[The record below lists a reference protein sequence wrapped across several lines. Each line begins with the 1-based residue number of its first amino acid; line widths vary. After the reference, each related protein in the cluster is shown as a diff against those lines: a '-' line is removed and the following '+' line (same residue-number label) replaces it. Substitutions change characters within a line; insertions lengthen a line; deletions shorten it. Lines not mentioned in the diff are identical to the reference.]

1 MKFTLSW
8 LKEHL
13 DTADTLAGI
22 VDRLTMIGLEVESV
36 HDPAEQY
43 APFRL
48 ARVLSAEKHPNA
60 DRLRVCV
67 VDPGD
72 GSKIQVV
79 CGAPNARAGMTGVFA
94 PAGSY
99 IPGTGV
105 HLEKG
110 VIRGV
115 ESNGMLLSER
125 ELGVSDDH
133 EGIVDLPADA
143 PVGEPYAVYAGLDD
157 PVIDVNVTPN
167 RPDALG
173 VSGVARD
180 LAAAGIGNLI
190 ERPVEP
196 VRGNGPCPVT
206 VKLDFGDTPSLCLAF
221 GLRMVRGVNNGP
233 SPAWLQKRLRA
244 IGLRPI
250 NALVD
255 ITNFLTYDRNRPL
268 HVFDAARVKGDLV
281 VRRARA
287 GEELLALDGRTYTLD
302 PTMCVIADDNGV
314 ESLAGVIGGEVS
326 GCSETTTDVLIEA
339 ALWEPLNIAQTGRKL
354 GINTDARYRNERG
367 IDPAFN
373 MPGLEL
379 ATRMVLDLCG
389 GQASDVFLAG
399 EVPQPMDVIE
409 FPIAEVKRIG
419 GIDPSM
425 ADVTAIFDRLGFV
438 SRPHRSKGTLSVTV
452 PSWRPATTIKAD
464 LVEEV
469 VRIIG
474 VDRVPPAP
482 LTRDPGA
489 SKPLLTLIQNRTR
502 RAKRALA
509 ARGLV
514 EAVTWSFIAHDRAV
528 AFGGGSDALVLA
540 NPIAA
545 DMSDMRP
552 SLLPGLAAAAQ
563 RNADR
568 GFADLALFEVGQI
581 YRGDRPQD
589 QFTAAAAVRRG
600 SAGVN
605 GSGRHWS
612 ARAEPVSVFDVKADA
627 LSVLDA
633 LGLTPDKVQVT
644 ADAPA
649 WYHPGRS
656 GTIRQ
661 GPKTVIGTFG
671 EFHPKVLE
679 TLDAEGPLAGFE
691 LILEAIPAP
700 RAKPTRTKPV
710 LTLSDFQPV
719 RRDFAFVVDHDVTAQ
734 RILRAAE
741 GADRKLI
748 AGVSVF
754 DLFEGAALGEGKK
767 SVAIEVTLQPR
778 ERTLTDQ
785 DIEAV
790 AAKIVAEVA
799 KATGGTLRS

>member
-1 MKFTLSW
+1 MRLTLSW

-13 DTADTLAGI
+13 DTAATLEGI
-22 VDRLTMIGLEVESV
+22 VDKLTMIGLEVESV

-48 ARVLSAEKHPNA
+48 VRVLSADKHPNA
-60 DRLRVCV
+60 DRLHVCI
-67 VDPGD
+67 VDSGD
-72 GSKIQVV
+72 GTRVQVV
-79 CGAPNARAGMTGVFA
+79 CGAPNARAGMIGVFA

-99 IPGTGV
+99 IPGTAAM
-105 HLEKG
+105 LEKG

-125 ELGVSDDH
+125 ELGVSDNH

-143 PVGEPYAVYAGLDD
+143 PVGQPYAVYAGLDD

-173 VSGVARD
+173 VNGIARD
-180 LAAAGIGNLI
+180 LSAAGIGRLI
-190 ERPVEP
+190 EQPVAP
-196 VRGNGPCPVT
+196 VKGDGPCPVT
-206 VKLDFGDTPSLCLAF
+206 LRLDFGDTPSLCLAF
-221 GLRMVRGVNNGP
+221 GLRLVRGVKNGP
-233 SPAWLQKRLRA
+233 SPAWLQKRLVA

-268 HVFDAARVKGDLV
+268 HVFDAAKVKGDLV
-281 VRRARA
+281 VRRARQ
-287 GEELLALDGRTYTLD
+287 GEQLLALDGRTYTLD

-314 ESLAGVIGGEVS
+314 ESLAGVIGGEAS

-339 ALWEPLNIAQTGRKL
+339 ALWEPLNVAQTGRTL
-354 GINTDARYRNERG
+354 GVNTDARYRNERG

-373 MPGLEL
+373 MPGLDL
-379 ATRMVLDLCG
+379 ATQIVMELCG
-389 GQASDVFLAG
+389 GTPSDVVLAG
-399 EVPQPMDVIE
+399 EIPQPVNVIE
-409 FPIAEVKRIG
+409 FPVAEVKRLG

-425 ADVTAIFDRLGFV
+425 AEVSDILAALGFGIK
-438 SRPHRSKGTLSVTV
+438 PHRSDGALSVTV

-482 LTRDPGA
+482 LTREPGA
-489 SKPLLTLIQNRTR
+489 LEPLLTLIQNRTR

-509 ARGLV
+509 TRGLV

-528 AFGGGSDALVLA
+528 AFGGGDESLVLA

-545 DMSDMRP
+545 EMSDMRP

-568 GFADLALFEVGQI
+568 GSVDLALFEVGQA

-589 QFTAAAAVRRG
+589 QVTAAAGIRRG
-600 SAGVN
+600 TAGVA

-612 ARAEPVSVFDVKADA
+612 AGAKPVSVFDAKADA
-627 LSVLDA
+627 LALLDA
-633 LGLTPDKVQVT
+633 LGLTADKVQVT
-644 ADAPA
+644 PGAPA

-679 TLDAEGPLAGFE
+679 LLDVEGPLAGFE

-710 LTLSDFQPV
+710 LTLSEFQPV
-719 RRDFAFVVDHDVTAQ
+719 WRDFAFIVDRDVTAA
-734 RILRAAE
+734 RIVRAAE
-741 GADRKLI
+741 SADRKLI
-748 AGVSVF
+748 VGVSVF
-754 DLFEGAALGEGKK
+754 DLFEGAALGAGKK
-767 SVAIEVTLQPR
+767 SVAIEVNLQPS

-790 AAKIVAEVA
+790 SARIIAEVT
-799 KATGGTLRS
+799 KATGGALRA